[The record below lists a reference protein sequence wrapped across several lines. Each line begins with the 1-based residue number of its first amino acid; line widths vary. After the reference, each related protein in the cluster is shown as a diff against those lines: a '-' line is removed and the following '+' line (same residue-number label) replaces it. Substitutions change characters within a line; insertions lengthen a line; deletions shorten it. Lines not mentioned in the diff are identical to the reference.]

1 MKRKVISLLMIM
13 LSVMMT
19 MQMSFAENDDMFSM
33 AEKYIKQG
41 MNSPIVKYLIS
52 PILIIV
58 GIGLAV
64 GCVINIF
71 IIMVTFLK
79 ASINTSKGDKA
90 TGEKLS
96 VKLCKNLGSSLFVT
110 VLIGG
115 GGVFLALGFIGTL
128 IDSTVPNIVPQIQD
142 DIKDTQKEEEKEP
155 DKDEQSYIDY
165 MERKYR
171 I

>member
-1 MKRKVISLLMIM
+1 MKKKVTGLVVIM
-13 LSVMMT
+13 LNMMMA
-19 MQMSFAENDDMFSM
+19 MQMSFAENTDMFGM

-52 PILIIV
+52 PVLIIV
-58 GIGLAV
+58 GIGIAV

-96 VKLCKNLGSSLFVT
+96 IKLCKNLGASLGVT

-128 IDSTVPNIVPQIQD
+128 IDSTVPNIVPQIED
-142 DIKDTQKEEEKEP
+142 DIKDTQQEEK
-155 DKDEQSYIDY
+155 DKEEQSYIDE